1 MRYVLFLMV
10 FICGCA
16 FTNIT
21 SFRDPAFP
29 DKSFSCMVVCSS
41 DPSFAYSQMIENTLV
56 SKLTNAGIKAFSSV
70 AVVPPTR
77 KYDMA
82 EFSNA
87 FIDFRCAGTLLVAV
101 PGGRNAVLSI
111 PDQLEGA
118 NALI

>member
-82 EFSNA
+82 EFSKA
-87 FIDFRCAGTLLVAV
+87 FIDFGCDGILLVDV
-101 PGGRNAVLSI
+101 TGGRKDVLYI
-111 PDQLEGA
+111 PNQQGGA
-118 NALI
+118 NPLI